1 MRQQINLYQP
11 IFSHERK
18 QLSGATVATGLGL
31 IVATTIAISV
41 YANYSVNKLALELAV
56 MREHVVRQD
65 AVMARA
71 VELQAARGNPTEINV
86 RVKHLTESIAAR
98 SRALKVLQDGAAG
111 QTTGFASR
119 LEALARRHVE
129 GLWIDGL
136 MLSGT
141 TGAMSLQGAALDA
154 DTVPTYLQGLAR
166 ENALAGTRFDDFV
179 IERPER
185 RPERELRKEAVE
197 ESGAEEGSATPKP
210 RPAAAANHIRFRA
223 GSKSLQATRT
233 EATT

>member
-11 IFSHERK
+11 IFNQERK
-18 QLSGATVATGLGL
+18 QLSGATVAIGLGL
-31 IVATTIAISV
+31 IVAMVIGISV
-41 YANYSVNKLALELAV
+41 YANYSVNTLALELAV
-56 MREHVVRQD
+56 MRERVVEQE
-65 AVMARA
+65 AVMARVA
-71 VELQAARGNPTEINV
+71 ELQVARGNPTEINV

-141 TGAMSLQGAALDA
+141 TGAMSLQGATLDA
-154 DTVPTYLQGLAR
+154 DTVPAYLQGLAR
-166 ENALAGTRFDDFV
+166 ENALAGTRFDEFV
-179 IERPER
+179 IE
-185 RPERELRKEAVE
+185 RPERELRKEIVE
-197 ESGAEEGSATPKP
+197 ESGAEAGSATPKP
-210 RPAAAANHIRFRA
+210 RPAAANHIRFRA
-223 GSKSLQATRT
+223 GSSSLQATGA
-233 EATT
+233 EAAT

>member
-11 IFSHERK
+11 IFTQERK
-18 QLSGATVATGLGL
+18 QLSGATVAIGLGL
-31 IVATTIAISV
+31 IVATLTGISV
-41 YANYSVNKLALELAV
+41 YANSSVNTLALELAS
-56 MREHVVRQD
+56 MRERVVQQE

-71 VELQAARGNPTEINV
+71 AELQAARGNPTEINV

-141 TGAMSLQGAALDA
+141 SGAMSLQGATLDA
-154 DTVPTYLQGLAR
+154 DTVPAYLQGLAR
-166 ENALAGTRFDDFV
+166 ENALAGTRFDEFV

-185 RPERELRKEAVE
+185 GLRKEIVE
-197 ESGAEEGSATPKP
+197 ESGAEAGSATPQP

-223 GSKSLQATRT
+223 GSSSLQATRT
-233 EATT
+233 EAPT